1 MEIYMHLMYMYV
13 FHVCP
18 WIVYPYLENIYN
30 SKDKIP
36 KPKQVLPPTPLIH
49 LYSTVTWTYRS
60 LFLLYRGA
68 KKLGK
73 LNFLFVILSSKC
85 AKKLKN
91 KQILMKESV
100 ESKEML
106 LTHST
111 PTSSDHRLLRASPYV
126 EIPTSRYILSIYVK
140 CALCSRWCRWD
151 HTWGCN
157 YVVSYLYVGELMSM
171 NLVHHAQWDV
181 NSKIPTGNMELISDD
196 VPILWLEPLI
206 QWLR

>member
-1 MEIYMHLMYMYV
+1 MEIYMHMMYMYV

-18 WIVYPYLENIYN
+18 WVIYPYLENIYN

-60 LFLLYRGA
+60 LFLFYRGE
-68 KKLGK
+68 KIGK
-73 LNFLFVILSSKC
+73 TKFSVCYSFIKMC
-85 AKKLKN
+85 KELKN

-111 PTSSDHRLLRASPYV
+111 PTSSEHWLQRASLYV
-126 EIPTSRYILSIYVK
+126 EIPTSRYILFIYVK
-140 CALCSRWCRWD
+140 CALCSRWCRWYY
-151 HTWGCN
+151 TWGCN

-171 NLVHHAQWDV
+171 NVVHYAQWDV
-181 NSKIPTGNMELISDD
+181 NSKIPTFMFG
-196 VPILWLEPLI
+196 
-206 QWLR
+206 